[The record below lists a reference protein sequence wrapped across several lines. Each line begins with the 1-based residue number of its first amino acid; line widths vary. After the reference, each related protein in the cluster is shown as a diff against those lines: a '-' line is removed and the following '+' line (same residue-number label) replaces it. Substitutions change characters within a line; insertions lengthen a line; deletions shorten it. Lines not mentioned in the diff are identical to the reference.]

1 MILKSILLPN
11 DDVSCMDKNCNG
23 GNGENGLVPHILQ
36 NIFYVP
42 QKKESHSVLK
52 RHEGEL
58 IMTIFIFGWTIPK
71 TKTCFDFVQYTVSLL
86 KTRQYLCIFFNC
98 QTLYN

>member
-1 MILKSILLPN
+1 MTSVVWTKIAME
-11 DDVSCMDKNCNG
+11 V
-23 GNGENGLVPHILQ
+23 NGENSLVLHILQ

-58 IMTIFIFGWTIPK
+58 IMTILHFGWTIPK
-71 TKTCFDFVQYTVSLL
+71 TKTCLTFKNQTVFVHIL
-86 KTRQYLCIFFNC
+86 
-98 QTLYN
+98 